1 MFMFMFMLCSCTQN
15 KSANPQ
21 AVRSAAVEALVRGRG
36 EGGGSVWVAHAEAEQ
51 YEAAHHACHRPDSED
66 AQVVHADARHVEPTE
81 GAGAVARQPVAR
93 LVCVAK
99 LEEDVIPESGDGG
112 VLRAVRGRGRLGLG
126 LGLGLG

>member
-1 MFMFMFMLCSCTQN
+1 MS
-15 KSANPQ
+15 
-21 AVRSAAVEALVRGRG
+21 VR
-36 EGGGSVWVAHAEAEQ
+36 VAHAEAEQ

-66 AQVVHADARHVEPTE
+66 AQVVHADTRHVEPTE

-126 LGLGLG
+126 LGLG